1 MKLNLE
7 ELHYISI
14 IVDSIVDTEELMSN
28 STLNRREVNS
38 FVKEWIKYY
47 KKKNDIEVMRKNDFL
62 QISNQCI
69 EEYHQKNFRKK

>member
-38 FVKEWIKYY
+38 FVKDWIKFY

-69 EEYHQKNFRKK
+69 EEYHQKKF